1 MGFFNDLKTS
11 LSKIISDAEQDIR
24 RYKNKDVLDALMA
37 SCALIAAA
45 DGYVSPEE
53 KRKMVGF
60 VQSSPITKIYDTDE
74 AIKLFNAHADRLQ
87 FDFALGKVEILR
99 VVGKQRENIDV
110 ARLIIRTAIIIG
122 STDGD
127 FSPAEKHATIDLC
140 RELNQDPTAFDLVF
154 SAPPTP
160 RALSA
165 TPTPSQIAPPTTTGS
180 FGSLPTRKLS

>member
-11 LSKIISDAEQDIR
+11 LTKIISDAEQDIR

-99 VVGKQRENIDV
+99 VVGKQ
-110 ARLIIRTAIIIG
+110 
-122 STDGD
+122 
-127 FSPAEKHATIDLC
+127 K
-140 RELNQDPTAFDLVF
+140 
-154 SAPPTP
+154 
-160 RALSA
+160 RAA
-165 TPTPSQIAPPTTTGS
+165 KKDAA
-180 FGSLPTRKLS
+180 